1 MPEKG
6 QRVLRGGNIH
16 YEISDRVRAVD
27 CGGLGVIQLLVK
39 QLELAET
46 IDQRV
51 KVLERHLPYR
61 ESDHVLNLIYNV
73 MTGGSC
79 LQDVEARRRDPV
91 YLDALGAR
99 KVPAPSTEGDFLRR
113 FDRNSIWDLMEAVNE
128 ARRKVWSNQ
137 DKEFHRQAT
146 IDVDGTIAP
155 TDGQCKSGIGM
166 SYTGHWSYHPLV
178 VSVAET
184 NEVLYLV
191 NRAGN
196 RPSHEG
202 AAEVLD
208 RAIELVR
215 GGGFQKVLLRGDTD
229 FTQTRHLD
237 RWDQEGVEFLFGAD
251 SSQGLVGRAEGL
263 EPSAWSRLDR
273 AKKKKLRRRRRKN
286 IRQALVKKNGYR
298 NLQLEREDVA
308 ELAYR
313 PAACKQN
320 YRLVVVRKQITV
332 TQGQGRRFDETRY
345 LFYLTNLRKE
355 SAREVVFSANR
366 RCHQENVVEQLKN
379 GVQAMRMPSDSL
391 ESNWAYLVIAAQA
404 WNLKAWL
411 GLVQSDKTMGQRI
424 LKMEYRRFLR
434 RLVQIPCQILQR
446 GRRLLYR
453 LLNVN
458 DWTETLLSG
467 LAGAQAGPLRLTRH
481 RTKQRKSTE
490 VQGLRSKS
498 VRKRP
503 KIPILASR
511 SHSEGPPA
519 GDHRRMRPTR
529 AAFSPKVDHRGLN
542 DPQKESI
549 ERPRS

>member
-51 KVLERHLPYR
+51 KVLERQLPYR

-215 GGGFQKVLLRGDTD
+215 GGGFQKDKAKKIHG
-229 FTQTRHLD
+229 
-237 RWDQEGVEFLFGAD
+237 G
-251 SSQGLVGRAEGL
+251 SRAEVEVCSKTAENSDSCL
-263 EPSAWSRLDR
+263 SIPLRRPSSRRSPSDAPDSRSLQSESRPQR
-273 AKKKKLRRRRRKN
+273 AK
-286 IRQALVKKNGYR
+286 
-298 NLQLEREDVA
+298 
-308 ELAYR
+308 
-313 PAACKQN
+313 
-320 YRLVVVRKQITV
+320 
-332 TQGQGRRFDETRY
+332 
-345 LFYLTNLRKE
+345 
-355 SAREVVFSANR
+355 
-366 RCHQENVVEQLKN
+366 
-379 GVQAMRMPSDSL
+379 
-391 ESNWAYLVIAAQA
+391 
-404 WNLKAWL
+404 
-411 GLVQSDKTMGQRI
+411 
-424 LKMEYRRFLR
+424 
-434 RLVQIPCQILQR
+434 
-446 GRRLLYR
+446 
-453 LLNVN
+453 
-458 DWTETLLSG
+458 
-467 LAGAQAGPLRLTRH
+467 
-481 RTKQRKSTE
+481 
-490 VQGLRSKS
+490 
-498 VRKRP
+498 
-503 KIPILASR
+503 
-511 SHSEGPPA
+511 
-519 GDHRRMRPTR
+519 
-529 AAFSPKVDHRGLN
+529 
-542 DPQKESI
+542 
-549 ERPRS
+549 

>member
-1 MPEKG
+1 MK
-6 QRVLRGGNIH
+6 
-16 YEISDRVRAVD
+16 
-27 CGGLGVIQLLVK
+27 
-39 QLELAET
+39 
-46 IDQRV
+46 
-51 KVLERHLPYR
+51 
-61 ESDHVLNLIYNV
+61 
-73 MTGGSC
+73 
-79 LQDVEARRRDPV
+79 ARPRCWI
-91 YLDALGAR
+91 G
-99 KVPAPSTEGDFLRR
+99 PS
-113 FDRNSIWDLMEAVNE
+113 SWCA
-128 ARRKVWSNQ
+128 
-137 DKEFHRQAT
+137 
-146 IDVDGTIAP
+146 
-155 TDGQCKSGIGM
+155 
-166 SYTGHWSYHPLV
+166 
-178 VSVAET
+178 
-184 NEVLYLV
+184 
-191 NRAGN
+191 
-196 RPSHEG
+196 
-202 AAEVLD
+202 
-208 RAIELVR
+208 

-332 TQGQGRRFDETRY
+332 TQGQGRLFDETRY

-467 LAGAQAGPLRLTRH
+467 VP
-481 RTKQRKSTE
+481 
-490 VQGLRSKS
+490 
-498 VRKRP
+498 
-503 KIPILASR
+503 
-511 SHSEGPPA
+511 
-519 GDHRRMRPTR
+519 
-529 AAFSPKVDHRGLN
+529 SPKRVRYG
-542 DPQKESI
+542 
-549 ERPRS
+549 

>member
-1 MPEKG
+1 MPVPTGILGLLRALENTQRKAFQVNSKDIEILRKRQTESEDRLDRSWMPEKG
-6 QRVLRGGNIH
+6 KRVLGNSDIH

-27 CGGLGVIQLLVK
+27 CGGLGVIRLLVQ

-113 FDRNSIWDLMEAVNE
+113 FDRDSIWDLMEAVNV

-137 DKEFHRQAT
+137 DEEFHRQAT

-166 SYTGHWSYHPLV
+166 SYTGQWSYHPLV
-178 VSVAET
+178 VSLAET
-184 NEVLYLV
+184 NEVLYSV
-191 NRAGN
+191 NRSGN

-251 SSQGLVGRAEGL
+251 ASQGLVKRAEGL
-263 EPSAWSRLDR
+263 PPSAWSWLDR

-286 IRQALVKKNGYR
+286 VRQALVKKNGYR

-313 PAACKQN
+313 PAACKQT

-332 TQGQGRRFDETRY
+332 TQGQGRLFDETRY
-345 LFYLTNLRKE
+345 LFYLTNLQKK
-355 SAREVVFSANR
+355 SAGEVVFSANR

-434 RLVQIPCQILQR
+434 QVVQIPCQILQR

-467 LAGAQAGPLRLTRH
+467 VP
-481 RTKQRKSTE
+481 
-490 VQGLRSKS
+490 
-498 VRKRP
+498 
-503 KIPILASR
+503 
-511 SHSEGPPA
+511 
-519 GDHRRMRPTR
+519 
-529 AAFSPKVDHRGLN
+529 SPKRVRYG
-542 DPQKESI
+542 
-549 ERPRS
+549 

>member
-137 DKEFHRQAT
+137 NKEFHRQAT

-273 AKKKKLRRRRRKN
+273 AKKKKTAKTAAQEYPSGPGQKEWLSQSATGAGRCGR
-286 IRQALVKKNGYR
+286 AGLSTGG
-298 NLQLEREDVA
+298 LQA
-308 ELAYR
+308 ELSAGGG
-313 PAACKQN
+313 AKAN
-320 YRLVVVRKQITV
+320 Y
-332 TQGQGRRFDETRY
+332 G
-345 LFYLTNLRKE
+345 
-355 SAREVVFSANR
+355 
-366 RCHQENVVEQLKN
+366 H
-379 GVQAMRMPSDSL
+379 P
-391 ESNWAYLVIAAQA
+391 
-404 WNLKAWL
+404 
-411 GLVQSDKTMGQRI
+411 
-424 LKMEYRRFLR
+424 
-434 RLVQIPCQILQR
+434 
-446 GRRLLYR
+446 
-453 LLNVN
+453 
-458 DWTETLLSG
+458 
-467 LAGAQAGPLRLTRH
+467 
-481 RTKQRKSTE
+481 RTGTA
-490 VQGLRSKS
+490 L
-498 VRKRP
+498 
-503 KIPILASR
+503 
-511 SHSEGPPA
+511 
-519 GDHRRMRPTR
+519 
-529 AAFSPKVDHRGLN
+529 
-542 DPQKESI
+542 
-549 ERPRS
+549 

>member
-1 MPEKG
+1 MNPKDIEILRKRQSESEDRLDRSWMPEKG

-27 CGGLGVIQLLVK
+27 CGGLGVIQLLVE
-39 QLELAET
+39 QLQLAEA

-79 LQDVEARRRDPV
+79 LQDVEARRQDPV

-113 FDRNSIWDLMEAVNE
+113 FDSDSIWDLMEAVNV
-128 ARRKVWSNQ
+128 ARLKVWSRQ
-137 DKEFHRQAT
+137 DANEFHAQAT
-146 IDVDGTIAP
+146 IDADGTIAP
-155 TDGQCKSGIGM
+155 TDGECKSGIGM
-166 SYTGHWSYHPLV
+166 SYNGHWSYHPLV
-178 VSVAET
+178 VSLAET
-184 NEVLYLV
+184 NELLYLK
-191 NRAGN
+191 NRPGN

-208 RAIELVR
+208 RAIKLVR
-215 GGGFQKVLLRGDTD
+215 LGGFQKVLLRGDTD

-237 RWDQEGVEFLFGAD
+237 RWDQDGVGFVFGAD
-251 SSQGLVGRAEGL
+251 SSQGLVQRAEGL
-263 EPSAWSRLDR
+263 APSAWSQLDR
-273 AKKKKLRRRRRKN
+273 RKKKKRKRRRRKN
-286 IRQALVKKNGYR
+286 VRQALVKKNGYR
-298 NLQLEREDVA
+298 KLKLKREEVA
-308 ELAYR
+308 ELPYQ
-313 PAACKQN
+313 PGACKQD
-320 YRLVVVRKQITV
+320 YRLVVVRKQIEV
-332 TQGQGRRFDETRY
+332 SQGQAWLFDETRY

-355 SAREVVFSANR
+355 SAREVVFAANR

-411 GLVQSDKTMGQRI
+411 GLVQPDKKMGQRI

-434 RLVQIPCQILQR
+434 QVVQIPCQILQQ

-458 DWTETLLSG
+458 EFTETLL
-467 LAGAQAGPLRLTRH
+467 GAVPSLKR
-481 RTKQRKSTE
+481 
-490 VQGLRSKS
+490 
-498 VRKRP
+498 VRY
-503 KIPILASR
+503 
-511 SHSEGPPA
+511 G
-519 GDHRRMRPTR
+519 
-529 AAFSPKVDHRGLN
+529 
-542 DPQKESI
+542 
-549 ERPRS
+549 